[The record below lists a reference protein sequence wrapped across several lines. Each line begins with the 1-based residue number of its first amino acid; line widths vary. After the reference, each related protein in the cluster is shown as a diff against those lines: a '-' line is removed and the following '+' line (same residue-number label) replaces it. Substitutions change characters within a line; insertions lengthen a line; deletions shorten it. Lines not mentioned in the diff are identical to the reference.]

1 MIELRLEF
9 CHCQNYT
16 PFKIQRRPVGIETES
31 LVRFVQLLEC
41 HFKLCSYA
49 SKLDYLEC
57 IVIYSPRRMK
67 AIEVKMEVSCL
78 PTKRDLARIRLIA
91 HARMQFK
98 QLPHAL
104 AVNTSTRNPGLTTR
118 EMTD

>member
-1 MIELRLEF
+1 M
-9 CHCQNYT
+9 
-16 PFKIQRRPVGIETES
+16 
-31 LVRFVQLLEC
+31 RFVQLLEC